1 MPATHRAAAR
11 RLVIP
16 RYLRQS
22 VTLAIETRGLTKYYG
37 DVRALDGLDLEIA
50 SGEVYGLLGPNGAG
64 KTTLIRILS
73 TLMHPTSGEAMLD
86 GLDVREHSEKVRLKL
101 GLAMQEAALDLNQT
115 GVELLQLQ
123 GRLYGLRKREI
134 EQRVEELARLV
145 DIGDSLG
152 RRIFTYSL
160 GMRRRL
166 DLAAAIIHNPQ
177 ILFLDEPTTGLDPAS
192 RHRVWDEI
200 LRLNQVNG
208 MTILLTTQYLEEAEH
223 LAGQV
228 GIINGGTMIAEGPPA
243 ELRRYFG
250 GDVVVAKVDVDQFPV
265 SRLGTVEGVQS
276 VEVVDGSLVFLVDDG
291 LRALGP
297 ITVALA
303 EQGLPAEAVTLRQ
316 PTLEEVFLRLTE
328 KQPSQPPGEPGN
340 GG

>member
-1 MPATHRAAAR
+1 MAVR
-11 RLVIP
+11 
-16 RYLRQS
+16 RYLRAG
-22 VTLAIETRGLTKYYG
+22 VTPAIETRGLTKDYE
-37 DVRALDGLDLEIA
+37 DVRALDGVDLEIA
-50 SGEVYGLLGPNGAG
+50 SGEIYGLLGPNGAG

-73 TLMHPTSGEAMLD
+73 TLMYPTSGVARLD
-86 GLDVREHSEKVRLKL
+86 GLDVRDGSEEVRLKL

-115 GVELLQLQ
+115 GIELLQLQ
-123 GRLYGLRKREI
+123 GRLYGLRRKEI
-134 EQRVEELARLV
+134 DQRVEELARLI

-177 ILFLDEPTTGLDPAS
+177 ILFLDEPTTGLDPGS
-192 RHRVWDEI
+192 RLRVWDEI

-228 GIINGGTMIAEGPPA
+228 GIINEGTMIAEGPPA
-243 ELRRYFG
+243 ELKRTFG
-250 GDVVVAKVDVDQFPV
+250 GDVVVAEVDVDQFPV
-265 SRLGTVEGVQS
+265 SHFAHLEGVQS
-276 VEVVDGSLVFLVDDG
+276 VEMVDGSLVFRVDDG

-297 ITVALA
+297 IAVVLA
-303 EQGLPAEAVTLRQ
+303 EQGLSTEAVTLRQ

-328 KQPSQPPGEPGN
+328 THPPPPPGGPGLD
-340 GG
+340 G